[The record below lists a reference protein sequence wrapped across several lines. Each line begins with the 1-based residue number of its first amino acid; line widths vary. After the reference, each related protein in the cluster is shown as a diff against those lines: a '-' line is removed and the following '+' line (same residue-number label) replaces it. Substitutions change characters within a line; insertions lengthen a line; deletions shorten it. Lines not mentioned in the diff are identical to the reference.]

1 MTPSACWPQVPST
14 WASRR
19 NPEAIHGRWVRN
31 QKWILKTWDQ
41 IWKEYRGLAK
51 YLLKKDGDEEISSE
65 SSSDDEEVEF
75 LSRRVKEL
83 EDAIRILQPYKE
95 LDLLDNV
102 WDEDKVFK
110 DMEEAPL
117 SDRLAVRRK
126 GGKSL
131 FQKVGKTTNAL
142 PEDKGE
148 CRR

>member
-51 YLLKKDGDEEISSE
+51 YLLKKDGDEEISSDSSSE
-65 SSSDDEEVEF
+65 SSSDDDEEEI
-75 LSRRVKEL
+75 LRRKIREM
-83 EDAIRILQPYKE
+83 EDAIRFLQSYTE

-102 WDEDKVFK
+102 WDEDKVFE
-110 DMEEAPL
+110 DMEDPPL
-117 SDRLAVRRK
+117 RQA
-126 GGKSL
+126 G
-131 FQKVGKTTNAL
+131 
-142 PEDKGE
+142 
-148 CRR
+148 